1 MVHLYL
7 HSQLISHLAVKTQVV
22 RRTVEC
28 PPFMTFFMWTPQ
40 CALTVT
46 IKLLFNWKAKQVSA
60 ERMAVAT
67 KQKAW
72 KANYDFHIL
81 QNLTLVNRPLK

>member
-1 MVHLYL
+1 MVHMHL

-22 RRTVEC
+22 WGTVEC
-28 PPFMTFFMWTPQ
+28 PTFMTFFMRTPQ
-40 CALTVT
+40 CALTVA

-60 ERMAVAT
+60 GRMAVAT

-72 KANYDFHIL
+72 KASYNFHIL
-81 QNLTLVNRPLK
+81 